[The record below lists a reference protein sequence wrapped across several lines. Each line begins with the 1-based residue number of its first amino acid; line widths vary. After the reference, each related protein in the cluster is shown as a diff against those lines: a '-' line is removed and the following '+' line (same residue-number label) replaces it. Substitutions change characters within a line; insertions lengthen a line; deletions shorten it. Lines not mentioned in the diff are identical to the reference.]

1 MKTIEVDEDLYR
13 YIAGQTL
20 HIGESAS
27 DILRRLLD
35 VNNKSTSSAKPEAP
49 VVTAEA
55 KGIPIQQGIPVAQGL
70 VVSKDAVQNTKID
83 SVKAMRTLLISDEFA
98 ELKKAVDRF
107 MLVLSTLYRI
117 DSTSFSDAM
126 SVKGRKRVYFAD
138 NEQTLLANGQTTKPK
153 AIPNTPF
160 WVITNNNTSRKQQMV
175 EQVMTL
181 MNFPADIIEKV
192 TNAI

>member
-35 VNNKSTSSAKPEAP
+35 VNRKSTSSVKPEAP
-49 VVTAEA
+49 VVAVET
-55 KGIPIQQGIPVAQGL
+55 KSIPVTQQGIM
-70 VVSKDAVQNTKID
+70 VSKDAAQEEKVD
-83 SVKAMRTLLISDEFA
+83 SVKEMRTLLISDEFA

-117 DSTSFSDAM
+117 DSASFSDAM